1 MSLLT
6 LYPQSPASRAIEN
19 IARKISGR
27 GEEKSASA
35 KSA

>member
-6 LYPQSPASRAIEN
+6 LYPQSAAARAIEVLAHK
-19 IARKISGR
+19 IAGHEQKP
-27 GEEKSASA
+27 ASA